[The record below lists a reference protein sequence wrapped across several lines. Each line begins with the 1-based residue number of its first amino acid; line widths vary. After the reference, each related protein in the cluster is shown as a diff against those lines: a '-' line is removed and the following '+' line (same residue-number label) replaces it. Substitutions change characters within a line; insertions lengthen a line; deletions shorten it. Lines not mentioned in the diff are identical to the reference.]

1 MPAHGIRLGLNVFPP
16 GAAMAE
22 RHPLHN
28 ILAPILLPLSLLYG
42 FGGSLRRRMTR
53 CGLLRQWK
61 PPRPCA
67 SVGNISW
74 GGTGKTPVT
83 DWLLDH
89 ASRHSLRAAVLTRG
103 YGAHPSSLP
112 LRAAPGV
119 PPAECGDEPLMLATR
134 HPDAVIMV
142 DPDRNR
148 AGARAESEFSPDFY
162 LLDDGFQHLSTG
174 RDLDLVLLDK
184 DDVRLTPAP
193 GRPPSNWNRVIPAG
207 SWREPESGLR
217 DAGAYLIKAEPE
229 EWPELVP
236 ALKQRLQKY
245 PRPVF
250 AFRMEPAGL
259 RSLNADAAP
268 LSDASAVPGAYVF
281 ACGIGDP
288 SQALHTVSA
297 FLGKSPERMLTFPDH
312 HDFSGEKARLEA
324 LRLPVV
330 CTAKDAVKLRPLGL
344 SVPCFSLE
352 VSARFFASLSV
363 GDLTGDCSAP
373 GPDFETWWS
382 AWLRE
387 HLD

>member
-22 RHPLHN
+22 RHPLQN

-103 YGAHPSSLP
+103 YGAHPSALP

-148 AGARAESEFSPDFY
+148 AGARAESEFSPT
-162 LLDDGFQHLSTG
+162 STCSTTAFSTSPRG
-174 RDLDLVLLDK
+174 ATSISCSSTRTTCASPPL
-184 DDVRLTPAP
+184 RAAP
-193 GRPPSNWNRVIPAG
+193 PPTGTASFP
-207 SWREPESGLR
+207 RE
-217 DAGAYLIKAEPE
+217 AGANRNPACATPEPISS
-229 EWPELVP
+229 
-236 ALKQRLQKY
+236 
-245 PRPVF
+245 RPNRKSGRNL
-250 AFRMEPAGL
+250 FR
-259 RSLNADAAP
+259 R
-268 LSDASAVPGAYVF
+268 
-281 ACGIGDP
+281 
-288 SQALHTVSA
+288 
-297 FLGKSPERMLTFPDH
+297 
-312 HDFSGEKARLEA
+312 
-324 LRLPVV
+324 
-330 CTAKDAVKLRPLGL
+330 
-344 SVPCFSLE
+344 
-352 VSARFFASLSV
+352 
-363 GDLTGDCSAP
+363 
-373 GPDFETWWS
+373 
-382 AWLRE
+382 
-387 HLD
+387 